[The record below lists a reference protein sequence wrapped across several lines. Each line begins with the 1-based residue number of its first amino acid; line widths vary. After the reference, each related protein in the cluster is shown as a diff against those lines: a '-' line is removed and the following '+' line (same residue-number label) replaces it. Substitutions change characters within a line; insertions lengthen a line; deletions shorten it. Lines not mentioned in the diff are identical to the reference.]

1 VVGQCNYTNYTNYT
15 FFQKLFKIN
24 FLEIILKKGVIG
36 VIGVTKEM
44 NIISILKKKTQNNKE
59 TELPYKENFFTFY
72 NIIKYSNYNI
82 MLLFYSSSIFSLI
95 P

>member
-72 NIIKYSNYNI
+72 NIINYPNYNI

>member
-59 TELPYKENFFTFY
+59 TELPYKEIFLHS
-72 NIIKYSNYNI
+72 IIS
-82 MLLFYSSSIFSLI
+82 
-95 P
+95 